1 MTTGERMERI
11 IAARYIDSELGRL
24 TFWGSE
30 CRTCGNSTAG
40 SMRCDDCDL
49 SVDTVAL
56 WMAPKEE
63 KG

>member
-1 MTTGERMERI
+1 MK
-11 IAARYIDSELGRL
+11 ARYIDSELGRL

-30 CRTCGNSTAG
+30 CRKCGNATHG
-40 SMRCDDCDL
+40 SMRCDDCGL

-56 WMAPKEE
+56 WMTPKEE